1 MSSLEALKS
10 EIDRL
15 SHELD
20 EACNQKI
27 QAAKYG
33 LQVLEEKQALE
44 TKYEALESSY
54 EVTKQEL
61 DIVKEALSHFQL
73 KHREVEKH
81 GVQHEESLLQET
93 ANRESELLSKITA
106 LEQDLRQ
113 ADQEIS
119 RTKSEWQQLQE
130 MNDILKSEKENFE
143 ICARNLRKEMDELKH
158 REQRLI
164 CDYSELEEENL
175 NLQKQLDST
184 KRVQIDFD
192 SMKFELEKLYEEMQ
206 VLRFQSDE
214 ASELKEIAERQVE
227 EALRSLQQEREQRLA
242 LKKEVDQLKNA
253 ELFNSN
259 MSNLAQSVFGMQIL
273 VDDKVSSPAMFKQLQ
288 ASMEEDGESDH
299 YQPMDLFSE
308 MHGAQ
313 VKKLELELSSANRQ
327 REEMQKQ
334 LDVCMRQ
341 LNCILFE
348 EANRL
353 VDQIVDVVNSSVAD
367 VMCLICDNAPESF
380 KGLFK
385 DDNSLILTMQQ
396 RFLDIV
402 SRLKTLV
409 ENGKLLA
416 SDAVV
421 DQQTTERIQTME
433 DDLRSLLAHA
443 AQSKACLMQAQNEMC
458 SVSET
463 LSQFYQDVCSRSGLT
478 PDPVMLEHTKSSDL
492 YKSNN
497 SSFEISYDAECSSVD
512 ESISLSG
519 GCLAIAD
526 GRGKVENLEA
536 RVVSTSEKNQLV
548 ESIVGGLKSD
558 FRKLLAGLDVEFE
571 QQAPLFQVIDTVRDQ
586 VTSLSRTVDSALK
599 GCSSSG
605 VVEKATKSVPT
616 TAQRSSEELV
626 QQNVQL
632 RSMLST
638 KREQIATLRA
648 LLKSNKQVAET
659 ALGQLRVRYQNE
671 KRTVTETMG
680 KLRQE
685 LKSLKEDAA
694 TFASVRAMFTARCCE
709 YQAEVED
716 YQRQLSAA
724 EEEKKTLNSLLRMAI
739 QQKLALTQRLE
750 ELEMDRER
758 SNMRRPIGSK
768 AQQGVGRVSQQPS
781 SSTASAVSS
790 NGPRDSKSQNSLP
803 PSSSASSAGSAFR
816 QLGVRHRRN
825 AFQISNHTDRS
836 TIAVALDIIL
846 CNISHICTYVYL
858 ARLKWHDFTSDID
871 VCFVTICRRSILPT
885 AFLEKASN
893 QMMSTG
899 SAVAT
904 KQFWENVYQVEMEN
918 FVDSGHVGEVWFGK
932 ACELRMVKWLE
943 ERENIIP
950 KHSSILD
957 LGCGNA
963 SLLLNL
969 AKRGY
974 SNLTGI
980 DYSDSAIQLAQAKA
994 NREKLNQIHFQNLD
1008 LMINSENLHN
1018 KFDVILD
1025 KGTFDVISLRE
1036 DAEKAVPVYISNV
1049 TRYYCRKSNLPRLF
1063 FIASCNNTR
1072 TELINYF
1079 ETNFEIMDEEHF
1091 STINFGGKTG
1101 TTLTCVI
1108 FSLKSSAYNTHI

>member
-288 ASMEEDGESDH
+288 ASMEEANEEDGESDH
-299 YQPMDLFSE
+299 FQPMDLFSE

-313 VKKLELELSSANRQ
+313 VKKLELELSSANQ
-327 REEMQKQ
+327 KREEMQKQ
-334 LDVCMRQ
+334 LD
-341 LNCILFE
+341 
-348 EANRL
+348 EANGL

-367 VMCLICDNAPESF
+367 VMCLICGNAPESF
-380 KGLFK
+380 KGLLFK

-463 LSQFYQDVCSRSGLT
+463 LAQFYHDVCSRSGLT
-478 PDPVMLEHTKSSDL
+478 PDPVMLEHSKSSDL

-536 RVVSTSEKNQLV
+536 RVVSTSEKNRLV

-558 FRKLLAGLDVEFE
+558 FRELLAGLDVEIE

-586 VTSLSRTVDSALK
+586 VTSLSRTVDSALR

-803 PSSSASSAGSAFR
+803 PSSSSASSAGSAFR
-816 QLGVRHRRN
+816 QLV
-825 AFQISNHTDRS
+825 FKSQITPTDQQQ
-836 TIAVALDIIL
+836 LLLHWIL
-846 CNISHICTYVYL
+846 ICAIFRASV
-858 ARLKWHDFTSDID
+858 S
-871 VCFVTICRRSILPT
+871 
-885 AFLEKASN
+885 FLFFLLVLTQCGEKASN

-918 FVDSGHVGEVWFGK
+918 FVDNGHVGEVWFGK

-1049 TRYYCRKSNLPRLF
+1049 THYYCRKSNLPRLF

-1101 TTLTCVI
+1101 TTLTCMI
-1108 FSLKSSAYNTHI
+1108 QTSIPDRNYLRIRRKSNLRATSSNHH

>member
-44 TKYEALESSY
+44 AKYEALESSY

-143 ICARNLRKEMDELKH
+143 ICARNLKKEMDELKH

-259 MSNLAQSVFGMQIL
+259 MSNLAHSVFGMQTF
-273 VDDKVSSPAMFKQLQ
+273 VDNKVSSPAMFKQLQ
-288 ASMEEDGESDH
+288 ASMEEEVNEEDGESDNF
-299 YQPMDLFSE
+299 QPMDLFSE

-313 VKKLELELSSANRQ
+313 VKKIELELSSANRQ
-327 REEMQKQ
+327 KEEMQKQ
-334 LDVCMRQ
+334 LD
-341 LNCILFE
+341 

-353 VDQIVDVVNSSVAD
+353 MDQIVDVVNSSV
-367 VMCLICDNAPESF
+367 VEMMCLISGNDPESF
-380 KGLFK
+380 KALLK
-385 DDNSLILTMQQ
+385 NDSSLVLTMQQ

-402 SRLKTLV
+402 NRLKTLV
-409 ENGKLLA
+409 ENGKLLDG
-416 SDAVV
+416 DADV
-421 DQQTTERIQTME
+421 DQQTTERIQAMQ
-433 DDLRSLLAHA
+433 DDMRSLLAHA
-443 AQSKACLMQAQNEMC
+443 AQYKAALMQAQNEVC
-458 SVSET
+458 GVSET
-463 LSQFYQDVCSRSGLT
+463 LVQFYHDICTRSGLT
-478 PDPVMLEHTKSSDL
+478 PDPVMLEHMKNSDMYKSN
-492 YKSNN
+492 SNN
-497 SSFEISYDAECSSVD
+497 SSFEINCDAECSVG

-519 GCLAIAD
+519 GCLTLAD
-526 GRGKVENLEA
+526 GR
-536 RVVSTSEKNQLV
+536 
-548 ESIVGGLKSD
+548 IGGLKSD
-558 FRKLLAGLDVEFE
+558 VRKLLAGLDVEIE
-571 QQAPLFQVIDTVRDQ
+571 QQTPIFQVIDTVREQ
-586 VTSLSRTVDSALK
+586 VISLNRTVDSALR
-599 GCSSSG
+599 GCPSSG
-605 VVEKATKSVPT
+605 LVEKATKSVPT
-616 TAQRSSEELV
+616 VAQRSCEELV

-659 ALGQLRVRYQNE
+659 ALGQLRVRYENE

-694 TFASVRAMFTARCCE
+694 TFASVRAMFTARCSE

-724 EEEKKTLNSLLRMAI
+724 EEEKKTVNSLLRMAI

-768 AQQGVGRVSQQPS
+768 AQQGVGRVSQQQPSLSSS
-781 SSTASAVSS
+781 SSTVSAVSS
-790 NGPRDSKSQNSLP
+790 NGPRDSKSQNLLP
-803 PSSSASSAGSAFR
+803 PSSSFSSSSTASSAFR

-825 AFQISNHTDRS
+825 A
-836 TIAVALDIIL
+836 
-846 CNISHICTYVYL
+846 
-858 ARLKWHDFTSDID
+858 
-871 VCFVTICRRSILPT
+871 
-885 AFLEKASN
+885 
-893 QMMSTG
+893 
-899 SAVAT
+899 
-904 KQFWENVYQVEMEN
+904 
-918 FVDSGHVGEVWFGK
+918 
-932 ACELRMVKWLE
+932 
-943 ERENIIP
+943 
-950 KHSSILD
+950 
-957 LGCGNA
+957 
-963 SLLLNL
+963 
-969 AKRGY
+969 
-974 SNLTGI
+974 
-980 DYSDSAIQLAQAKA
+980 
-994 NREKLNQIHFQNLD
+994 
-1008 LMINSENLHN
+1008 
-1018 KFDVILD
+1018 
-1025 KGTFDVISLRE
+1025 
-1036 DAEKAVPVYISNV
+1036 
-1049 TRYYCRKSNLPRLF
+1049 
-1063 FIASCNNTR
+1063 
-1072 TELINYF
+1072 
-1079 ETNFEIMDEEHF
+1079 
-1091 STINFGGKTG
+1091 
-1101 TTLTCVI
+1101 
-1108 FSLKSSAYNTHI
+1108 

>member
-299 YQPMDLFSE
+299 FQPMDLFSE

-334 LDVCMRQ
+334 LD
-341 LNCILFE
+341 
-348 EANRL
+348 EANGL

-367 VMCLICDNAPESF
+367 VMCLICGNAPESF

-463 LSQFYQDVCSRSGLT
+463 LAQFYHDVCSRSGLT

-536 RVVSTSEKNQLV
+536 RVVSTLEKNRLV

-558 FRKLLAGLDVEFE
+558 FRELLAGLDVEIE

-586 VTSLSRTVDSALK
+586 VTSLSRTVDSALR

-781 SSTASAVSS
+781 SSTASSVSS

-825 AFQISNHTDRS
+825 A
-836 TIAVALDIIL
+836 
-846 CNISHICTYVYL
+846 
-858 ARLKWHDFTSDID
+858 
-871 VCFVTICRRSILPT
+871 
-885 AFLEKASN
+885 
-893 QMMSTG
+893 
-899 SAVAT
+899 
-904 KQFWENVYQVEMEN
+904 
-918 FVDSGHVGEVWFGK
+918 
-932 ACELRMVKWLE
+932 
-943 ERENIIP
+943 
-950 KHSSILD
+950 
-957 LGCGNA
+957 
-963 SLLLNL
+963 
-969 AKRGY
+969 
-974 SNLTGI
+974 
-980 DYSDSAIQLAQAKA
+980 
-994 NREKLNQIHFQNLD
+994 
-1008 LMINSENLHN
+1008 
-1018 KFDVILD
+1018 
-1025 KGTFDVISLRE
+1025 
-1036 DAEKAVPVYISNV
+1036 
-1049 TRYYCRKSNLPRLF
+1049 
-1063 FIASCNNTR
+1063 
-1072 TELINYF
+1072 
-1079 ETNFEIMDEEHF
+1079 
-1091 STINFGGKTG
+1091 
-1101 TTLTCVI
+1101 
-1108 FSLKSSAYNTHI
+1108 

>member
-273 VDDKVSSPAMFKQLQ
+273 VDDKVPSPAMFKQLQ
-288 ASMEEDGESDH
+288 ASMEEANEEDGESDH
-299 YQPMDLFSE
+299 FQPMDLFSE

-334 LDVCMRQ
+334 LDVCMRL

-348 EANRL
+348 EANGL

-367 VMCLICDNAPESF
+367 VMCLICGNAPESF
-380 KGLFK
+380 KGLLFK

-421 DQQTTERIQTME
+421 DQQTTERIQAME

-463 LSQFYQDVCSRSGLT
+463 LAQFYHDVCSRSGLT

-536 RVVSTSEKNQLV
+536 RVVSTSEKNRLV

-558 FRKLLAGLDVEFE
+558 FRELLSGLDVEIE

-586 VTSLSRTVDSALK
+586 VTSLSRTVDSALR

-825 AFQISNHTDRS
+825 AFQISDHTS
-836 TIAVALDIIL
+836 
-846 CNISHICTYVYL
+846 
-858 ARLKWHDFTSDID
+858 KK
-871 VCFVTICRRSILPT
+871 
-885 AFLEKASN
+885 EKASN

-918 FVDSGHVGEVWFGK
+918 FVDNGHVGEVWFGK

-950 KHSSILD
+950 KYSSILD

-1049 TRYYCRKSNLPRLF
+1049 THYYCRKSNLPRLF

-1108 FSLKSSAYNTHI
+1108 FSLKSNDTNIHTGQKLSSDKKKIKSSSNFFKSPLKNSLH

>member
-130 MNDILKSEKENFE
+130 INDILKSEKENFE

-273 VDDKVSSPAMFKQLQ
+273 GDDKVSSPAMFKQLQ
-288 ASMEEDGESDH
+288 ASMEEASEEDGESDH
-299 YQPMDLFSE
+299 FQPMDLFSE

-327 REEMQKQ
+327 REEIQKQ
-334 LDVCMRQ
+334 LD
-341 LNCILFE
+341 

-367 VMCLICDNAPESF
+367 VMCLICGNVPESF

-433 DDLRSLLAHA
+433 DDLRSLVAHA

-463 LSQFYQDVCSRSGLT
+463 LAQFYHDVCSRSGLT

-548 ESIVGGLKSD
+548 ESIVGDLKSD
-558 FRKLLAGLDVEFE
+558 FRKLLAGLDVEIE

-586 VTSLSRTVDSALK
+586 VTSLSRTVDSALR
-599 GCSSSG
+599 GCSSSE

-638 KREQIATLRA
+638 KREQIATLRT

-803 PSSSASSAGSAFR
+803 PSSSSSASSAGSAFR

-846 CNISHICTYVYL
+846 CNISY
-858 ARLKWHDFTSDID
+858 F
-871 VCFVTICRRSILPT
+871 
-885 AFLEKASN
+885 FLLVLTQCGEKASN

-994 NREKLNQIHFQNLD
+994 NREKLNQIHFQNFD

-1036 DAEKAVPVYISNV
+1036 DAEKAIPVYISNV
-1049 TRYYCRKSNLPRLF
+1049 THYYCRKSNLPRLF

-1101 TTLTCVI
+1101 TTLTCMI
-1108 FSLKSSAYNTHI
+1108 QTSIPDRSCLRIGRKSNLQATSSNHR

>member
-288 ASMEEDGESDH
+288 ASMEEANEEDGESDH
-299 YQPMDLFSE
+299 FQPMDLFSE

-313 VKKLELELSSANRQ
+313 VKKLELELSSANQ
-327 REEMQKQ
+327 KREEMQKQ
-334 LDVCMRQ
+334 LD
-341 LNCILFE
+341 
-348 EANRL
+348 EANGL

-367 VMCLICDNAPESF
+367 VMCLICGNAPESF
-380 KGLFK
+380 KGLLFK

-463 LSQFYQDVCSRSGLT
+463 LAQFYHDVCSRSGLT
-478 PDPVMLEHTKSSDL
+478 PDPVMLEHSKSSDL

-536 RVVSTSEKNQLV
+536 RVVSTSEKNRLV

-558 FRKLLAGLDVEFE
+558 FRELLAGLDVEIE

-586 VTSLSRTVDSALK
+586 VTSLSRTVDSALR

-803 PSSSASSAGSAFR
+803 PSSSSASSAGSAFR
-816 QLGVRHRRN
+816 QLV
-825 AFQISNHTDRS
+825 FKSQITPTDQQQ
-836 TIAVALDIIL
+836 LLLHWIL
-846 CNISHICTYVYL
+846 ICAIFRASV
-858 ARLKWHDFTSDID
+858 S
-871 VCFVTICRRSILPT
+871 
-885 AFLEKASN
+885 FLFFLLVLTQCGEKASN

-918 FVDSGHVGEVWFGK
+918 FVDNGHVGEVWFGK

-1049 TRYYCRKSNLPRLF
+1049 THYYCRKSNLPRLF

-1108 FSLKSSAYNTHI
+1108 FSLKNNAIIVSCFLKLFKFDLGHNSNI

>member
-44 TKYEALESSY
+44 AKYEALESSY

-259 MSNLAQSVFGMQIL
+259 MSNLAHSVFGMQTF
-273 VDDKVSSPAMFKQLQ
+273 VDNKVSSPAMFKQLQ
-288 ASMEEDGESDH
+288 ASMEEEVNEEDGESDH
-299 YQPMDLFSE
+299 FQPMDLFSE

-313 VKKLELELSSANRQ
+313 VKKIELELSSANRQ
-327 REEMQKQ
+327 KEEMQKQ
-334 LDVCMRQ
+334 LD
-341 LNCILFE
+341 

-353 VDQIVDVVNSSVAD
+353 MDQIVDVVNSSV
-367 VMCLICDNAPESF
+367 VEMMCLISGNAPESF
-380 KGLFK
+380 KVLLK
-385 DDNSLILTMQQ
+385 DDSSLVLTMQQ

-402 SRLKTLV
+402 NRLKTLV

-416 SDAVV
+416 SDADM
-421 DQQTTERIQTME
+421 DQQTTERIQAMQ
-433 DDLRSLLAHA
+433 DDMRSLLAHA
-443 AQSKACLMQAQNEMC
+443 AQSKAALMQAQNEMC

-463 LSQFYQDVCSRSGLT
+463 LMQFYHDVCTRSGLT
-478 PDPVMLEHTKSSDL
+478 PDPVMLEHMKNSDMYKSS
-492 YKSNN
+492 SN
-497 SSFEISYDAECSSVD
+497 SSFEISYDAECSVG

-519 GCLAIAD
+519 GCLALAD
-526 GRGKVENLEA
+526 GRNKVENLEA
-536 RVVSTSEKNQLV
+536 LVVSNSEKDQLI

-558 FRKLLAGLDVEFE
+558 FGKLLAGLDVEIE
-571 QQAPLFQVIDTVRDQ
+571 QQTPIFQVIDTVRDQ
-586 VTSLSRTVDSALK
+586 VISLSRTVDSALR

-605 VVEKATKSVPT
+605 LVEKATKLVPT
-616 TAQRSSEELV
+616 AAQRSSEELI

-659 ALGQLRVRYQNE
+659 ALGQLRVRYENE

-694 TFASVRAMFTARCCE
+694 TFASVRAMFTARCSE

-724 EEEKKTLNSLLRMAI
+724 EEEKKTVNSLLRMAI

-781 SSTASAVSS
+781 SS
-790 NGPRDSKSQNSLP
+790 
-803 PSSSASSAGSAFR
+803 SSSFCFPNLKSHP
-816 QLGVRHRRN
+816 L
-825 AFQISNHTDRS
+825 TDR
-836 TIAVALDIIL
+836 LL
-846 CNISHICTYVYL
+846 LQLISFSAIFRTSV
-858 ARLKWHDFTSDID
+858 DF
-871 VCFVTICRRSILPT
+871 VQK
-885 AFLEKASN
+885 EKASN
-893 QMMSTG
+893 QMMSAG

-918 FVDSGHVGEVWFGK
+918 FVDTGHVGEVFGK

-943 ERENIIP
+943 EHENIIP

-994 NREKLNQIHFQNLD
+994 NQENLNQNLD

-1036 DAEKAVPVYISNV
+1036 DADKAVPVYISNLIH
-1049 TRYYCRKSNLPRLF
+1049 YYCRESNFPRLF

-1072 TELINYF
+1072 MELINYF

-1091 STINFGGKTG
+1091 STISFGGKTG

-1108 FSLKSSAYNTHI
+1108 FSLKSNASNAHI